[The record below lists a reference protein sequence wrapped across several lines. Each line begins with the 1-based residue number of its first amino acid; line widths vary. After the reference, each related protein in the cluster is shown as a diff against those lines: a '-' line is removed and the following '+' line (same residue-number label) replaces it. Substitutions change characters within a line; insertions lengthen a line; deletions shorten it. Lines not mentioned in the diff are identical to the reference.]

1 MPQPAIVDHIV
12 IRAPSLDTG
21 AAYVADALGLAKQ
34 SLDLATGGAHAA
46 MGTHN
51 LILDV
56 GGPYLEV
63 IAIDPEA
70 PAPPRARWFGLDN
83 PSPEAAVIAWVAR
96 VPDAR
101 AHQQTRAHQEVGDPI
116 AVTRGDLSWQITVRD
131 DGHVPF
137 KGVGPLLISW
147 ESAPPS
153 AAPSEATLISLIA
166 IHPSPEGLVALLDDI
181 DLAGPVSVQAGPSP
195 RLLAAFD
202 TPQGPRILAGDG
214 GGMDVLEE
222 RQAAMDLFHR
232 TWRYL
237 DRTDRTPEHDAAM
250 IACAQAS
257 LWHWRR
263 VGAPTQW
270 AIGEWQCS
278 RVHAVLGDGQQAVSY
293 ARRSLELAESNRVD
307 DFVPASAHEALS
319 RAYAVLGDFDAA
331 RDERNAAYRMALE
344 LDDEDRDVIEHDLG
358 TIEIPLG

>member
-12 IRAPSLDTG
+12 IRAPSLDAG
-21 AAYVADALGLAKQ
+21 AAYVADALGFEHGI
-34 SLDLATGGAHAA
+34 DFATGGAHAA

-51 LILDV
+51 LIFDV

-63 IAIDPEA
+63 IAIDPQA
-70 PAPPRARWFGLDN
+70 PAPPRTRWFELDD
-83 PSPEAAVIAWVAR
+83 PSPPAAVIAWAAR
-96 VPDAR
+96 VPE
-101 AHQQTRAHQEVGDPI
+101 AHAHPETGRPI
-116 AVTRGDLSWQITVRD
+116 AVTRGDLAWQITVRD
-131 DGHVPF
+131 DGCVPF
-137 KGVGPLLISW
+137 QGVGPLLISW
-147 ESAPPS
+147 ESAPAS
-153 AAPSEATLISLIA
+153 AVTSEAALVSLIA
-166 IHPSPEGLVALLDDI
+166 IHPSPDGLLALLDDI
-181 DLAGPVSVQAGPSP
+181 DLAGPVSVQSGPAP

-202 TPQGPRILAGDG
+202 TPRGPRILASDG
-214 GGMDVLEE
+214 GGIDVLEE
-222 RQAAMDLFHR
+222 RQVALDLFHR
-232 TWRYL
+232 TWRLL
-237 DRTDRTPEHDAAM
+237 DRADRTPEHDAAM
-250 IACAQAS
+250 IACARAS

-278 RVHAVLGDGQQAVSY
+278 RVHAVLGDGEQALSH
-293 ARRSLELAESNRVD
+293 ARRSLEIAESDRVD

-331 RDERNAAYRMALE
+331 RDERNLAYRMALE